1 MNGRDYIDKIN
12 TIELYIKELNLLIT
26 TSDSDKDVVRYDID
40 EQEFLRDCLND
51 YRRILLEREI
61 TLN

>member
-1 MNGRDYIDKIN
+1 MSGRDYIDKIN
-12 TIELYIKELNLLIT
+12 TIELYIKELNLSIT